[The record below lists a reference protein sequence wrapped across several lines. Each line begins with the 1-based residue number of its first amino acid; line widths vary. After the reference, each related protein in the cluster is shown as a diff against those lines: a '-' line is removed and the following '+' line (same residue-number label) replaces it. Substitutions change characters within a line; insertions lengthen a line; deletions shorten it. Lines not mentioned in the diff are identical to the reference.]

1 MRCDGGVGC
10 GVVHIFIQSTSKKER
25 KKERVAG
32 ARAGTGKIKPGS
44 ARRGEN

>member
-10 GVVHIFIQSTSKKER
+10 GVVWCIFLFRPQAR
-25 KKERVAG
+25 KKERVAE

-44 ARRGEN
+44 ARRGED